1 MEFIL
6 YSIQLGHVTGRW
18 GRGVAVCIVVATKD
32 IPLLVVVVVV
42 VAVLLYV
49 AIIIL

>member
-42 VAVLLYV
+42 AVLLYV

>member
-32 IPLLVVVVVV
+32 ITLLVVVVV

>member
-1 MEFIL
+1 MEFVL

-32 IPLLVVVVVV
+32 IPLLVVVVV
-42 VAVLLYV
+42 AVLLYV